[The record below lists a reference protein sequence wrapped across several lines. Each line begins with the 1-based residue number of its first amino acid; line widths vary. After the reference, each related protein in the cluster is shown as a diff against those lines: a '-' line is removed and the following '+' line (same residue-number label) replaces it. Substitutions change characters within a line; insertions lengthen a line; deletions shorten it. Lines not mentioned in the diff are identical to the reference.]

1 MKWPQ
6 HRDDPK
12 FSATAP
18 YSFVP
23 QAERVYLAPD
33 GPFARHDRLDPD
45 RLHGWIDLT
54 IVTETPLYTRCA
66 YPPDAD
72 PDDGRDVIDTP
83 ERQEPYHH
91 GDPDRPVI
99 PGSSIRG
106 AIRNLV
112 EILSASRLTR
122 SVRPGIGAGV
132 LDKRL
137 VHRAVADQR
146 TPPGQRYAARF
157 KGVAAGWLEP
167 SPTGGWQ
174 IRPAQQIEGQSIIRV
189 PWDLISGYNPEISHA
204 NPSPGDRRIWVSG
217 KKLSSGAL
225 LATELRAAPAPGLRE
240 ATLVPSGS
248 IHNRKKF
255 AAVPPPDAA
264 STPLPIPTEM
274 WHQWEDDRDLKRG
287 LPNRHVASA
296 GGPVFYL
303 VEKETLTFF
312 GPTLNFRV
320 PYQRWTVDYVPE
332 ATRLPASGAS
342 SDPRGLDLAEA
353 LFGTV
358 NDGHRTRASSAS
370 PAGAH
375 RGRISFDDAICRTLD
390 PFLPGPDGGR
400 RYPSILSAP
409 KPTSYQMYLVQ
420 PNPLGSDPKRMKEHL
435 LAWDA
440 KAPDDGEAPLNTTT
454 LRGFKR
460 YWHRGAPP
468 DRDEAPPESEASE
481 RFREGTLF
489 RSAPAKHRDQYT
501 RIRPVRA
508 KVEFSG
514 RIRFENLTPVE
525 LGALITALDLPATCR
540 HQLGMGK
547 PHGMGTVRI
556 TTQTMLYGAR
566 ERYLDLTRITGAPDA
581 AEVSTRAREVFRGE
595 MIRHHNDSVRSPKL
609 PEPAS
614 VWDIPR
620 LAALREII
628 EWDRKP
634 SRPATKPQSLEDFK
648 QRRPLPSAFGV
659 QGRPA
664 PSVDADVPSTP
675 ASHPTGAA
683 KPRRERTG
691 EQAREP
697 EVELRG
703 TIVRFSHTG
712 IKLRVEGVG
721 EIVVPIDIRVFP
733 LEVWPTTKAAG
744 FPPGMAVRVTR
755 VGSRVTRV
763 VPEASR

>member
-6 HRDDPK
+6 HRDDPT
-12 FSATAP
+12 FRATAP

-122 SVRPGIGAGV
+122 RVRPKVGSHV
-132 LDKRL
+132 LDERL

-146 TPPGQRYAARF
+146 TPPGRRYAARF
-157 KGVAAGWLEP
+157 KDVAAGWLEP
-167 SPTGGWQ
+167 LPGGGWQ
-174 IRPAQQIEGQSIIRV
+174 IRPAQQIEGQSVIRV
-189 PWDLISGYNPEISHA
+189 PWDLISEYIPEYNPEISRA
-204 NPSPGDRRIWVSG
+204 NPSPGDLRVWVSS
-217 KKLSSGAL
+217 KKLPSGAL

-255 AAVPPPDAA
+255 AAVPPPDPA
-264 STPLPIPTEM
+264 STPWPIPTGM
-274 WHQWEDDRDLKRG
+274 WDQWEDDRELKRG
-287 LPNRHVASA
+287 LPNRRIAST

-303 VEKETLTFF
+303 VEDGTLTFF

-320 PYQRWTVDYVPE
+320 PYARWTVDYAPE
-332 ATRLPASGAS
+332 ATRLPANGAP

-358 NDGHRTRASSAS
+358 NDGQRTSESAAS

-375 RGRISFDDAICRTLD
+375 RGRISFDDAICLTPD

-420 PNPLGSDPKRMKEHL
+420 PKPLGSDPKRMKENL

-440 KAPDDGEAPLNTTT
+440 KAPDDGGAPLETTT

-460 YWHRGAPP
+460 FWHRGAPP
-468 DRDEAPPESEASE
+468 DLDEAPPESEASE
-481 RFREGTLF
+481 RFRAGALF
-489 RSAPAKHRDQYT
+489 RKPPVKHRDQYT
-501 RIRPVRA
+501 RIRPVRG

-514 RIRFENLTPVE
+514 RIRFENLTSVE

-556 TTQTMLYGAR
+556 MTQAMLYGAR
-566 ERYLDLTRITGAPDA
+566 ERYLDLTGIAGAPDV
-581 AEVSTRAREVFRGE
+581 AEVVARGQEAFRKE

-609 PEPAS
+609 PETAS
-614 VWDIPR
+614 VWDISR
-620 LAALREII
+620 LAALREVI

-634 SRPATKPQSLEDFK
+634 SRQATTSQSLASFK
-648 QRRPLPSAFGV
+648 QRLPLPSPFGV

-664 PSVDADVPSTP
+664 PSIDADVPP
-675 ASHPTGAA
+675 APAGRLPAA
-683 KPRRERTG
+683 KPR
-691 EQAREP
+691 QAREP

-721 EIVVPIDIRVFP
+721 EIVVPMDIRVFP
-733 LEVWPTTKAAG
+733 LEVWPTTKAAT
-744 FPPGMAVRVTR
+744 FPTGMVVRVTR

-763 VPEASR
+763 VPEPSR